1 VSLANNANFAAYKG
15 DEFAEGISV
24 FAVGCSEL
32 VTLVERGKLYG
43 PLAERAVREAL
54 QPLLMED
61 ADVIVLGCNH
71 FPALRS
77 VIENVTANQVQI
89 LNLLP
94 PPR

>member
-32 VTLVERGKLYG
+32 VTLVEWGKLYG
-43 PLAERAVREAL
+43 PLAEQAVREAL

-61 ADVIVLGCNH
+61 ADVLVLGCNH

-77 VIENVTANQVQI
+77 VIENVTANQLQI